1 MAEGGATTCSNEDLP
16 NRPLSCIGR
25 ISSNVAE
32 FTMEMKVLEKCPP
45 RGIADLEKQIDMRQ
59 ALSKPTKKLRM
70 TVTRIDPTDAIYPF
84 VLRKYLGYQAPECI
98 FALGDLD
105 ILQQKTLAL
114 FCSVKCPGD
123 LILQTYDLAREF
135 RDAGIVVISGFHSP
149 MEKECLSLL
158 LKGKQPVIWCPAKRL
173 TANRLPREYAAPIS
187 DGRLLMVSPF
197 GERIKRAR
205 QDIARFRNEFV
216 AALAD
221 QVFVAYAAPG
231 GKTESFC
238 EKVLGWGK
246 SLLTFN
252 SPANA
257 TLIASGVQPYT
268 GINALGSKRG

>member
-1 MAEGGATTCSNEDLP
+1 MMAVKSIDRSDLRYP
-16 NRPLSCIGR
+16 S
-25 ISSNVAE
+25 
-32 FTMEMKVLEKCPP
+32 VL
-45 RGIADLEKQIDMRQ
+45 G
-59 ALSKPTKKLRM
+59 S
-70 TVTRIDPTDAIYPF
+70 
-84 VLRKYLGYQAPECI
+84 YLGDRAPACI

-105 ILQQKTLAL
+105 ILRQKAVAL

-123 LILQTYDLAREF
+123 LILQSYDLAREL

-173 TANRLPREYAAPIS
+173 TVNRLPKEYARPIS
-187 DGRLLMVSPF
+187 DGQLLMVSPF
-197 GERIKRAR
+197 GQRIKRAR

>member
-1 MAEGGATTCSNEDLP
+1 MLVP
-16 NRPLSCIGR
+16 I
-25 ISSNVAE
+25 
-32 FTMEMKVLEKCPP
+32 
-45 RGIADLEKQIDMRQ
+45 
-59 ALSKPTKKLRM
+59 
-70 TVTRIDPTDAIYPF
+70 RIDQADHSYPCTLNRF
-84 VLRKYLGYQAPECI
+84 LGNQAPECI

-105 ILQQKTLAL
+105 ILRQKTLAL

-123 LILQTYDLAREF
+123 LILQTYDLARQL

-173 TANRLPREYAAPIS
+173 TANRLPKEYAGPIS

-205 QDIARFRNEFV
+205 EDIARFRNEFV

-238 EKVLGWGK
+238 KKVLGWAK
-246 SLLTFN
+246 PLLTFDD
-252 SPANA
+252 PINA
-257 TLIASGVQPYT
+257 ALLASGAQSYA
-268 GINALGSKRG
+268 GLEA